1 MAARDAL
8 RKGLAR
14 ALMGAM
20 AGMLRLALVI
30 ALLGALPGVGRAT
43 DHALLIGISDYAAA
57 GLEPLPGA
65 LTDVQIVRAALRERL
80 GLPDA
85 AITTLVDAE
94 ATHGGIR
101 AALADLAGRVAP
113 GDFVYIHFSGYGSR
127 LPGPVDEGEP
137 GAGARTLVPFGTR
150 TDSAA
155 GLDRFDILDDDVNA
169 WLAPIAARAGE
180 LVWVA
185 DAGHAATN
193 TRGEQAPTARAAP
206 PARQDGHPSRHAAP
220 TPPAA
225 LAAAVRIGAAQ
236 EDRSAYEL
244 PYAAARNRDAGAF
257 TANWVRS
264 LHRAEPGESWR
275 QVFERA
281 AVWTAQDR
289 RIGQRPR
296 LSGPAERPLRGGRIA
311 PRRTV
316 PVHSVQGDRVALAAG
331 RLSGVTVGS
340 LYAAVAED
348 GRAARVR
355 ITGVRAT
362 TSSGL
367 LTAGDLAAGDLLVER
382 EHAYD
387 SPARRLGF
395 FASREPRDAPL
406 LERVRRT
413 VATLRGFE
421 PAATAADADLI
432 LALLRPLREA
442 GAARFPVTP
451 SGRDSL
457 PLHDPGAAPEVW
469 VLNRGEALLHEDMA
483 IRLDPAEAGL
493 ATLRRNLERYRRL
506 DDLRFLAAE
515 ASGGS
520 GLALALI
527 EYAPCA
533 PQSPDCAHLA
543 ANLHRRKLAAPLSPP
558 ALQARG
564 ALPLDQVLSFALVN
578 TGRRA
583 RHAYLFEL
591 TPDGSIYVLFPL
603 PRHPAGAARLGAGE
617 RRDLS
622 LAPFTAGL
630 HADQPGA
637 LSILLIGTQLPID
650 PTLLTQQGYER
661 RRDASRSA
669 LRPLEALLHAAVAG
683 GETRSLPAIATGT
696 WGADIWEFQVG
707 ATDGAPRQTGAQA
720 Q

>member
-20 AGMLRLALVI
+20 VGMLRLALVI

-57 GLEPLPGA
+57 GLRPLPGA
-65 LTDVQIVRAALRERL
+65 LTDVQIVRAVLRERL
-80 GLPDA
+80 GLADA

-137 GAGARTLVPFGTR
+137 DAGARTLVPFGTR

-155 GLDRFDILDDDVNA
+155 GPDRFDILDDDVNA

-289 RIGQRPR
+289 RIGQQPQI
-296 LSGPAERPLRGGRIA
+296 SGPAELPVRGGRIA

-316 PVHSVQGDRVALAAG
+316 PVHSVQGERVALAAG

-387 SPARRLGF
+387 SPARRLGL
-395 FASREPRDAPL
+395 FAPQEPQDAPL
-406 LERVRRT
+406 LERVRRMA
-413 VATLRGFE
+413 ATLSGFE

-469 VLNRGEALLHEDMA
+469 VLNRGEALLHEDLA